1 VRVNVREALG
11 GIELGHPSAHPVILD
26 LAHAA
31 DVVFENFR
39 PAGAPSDSTFFFSFV
54 YDTLGVPLAAG
65 VLYPALG
72 LLLSPIVA
80 SAARAFSSVSAINNA
95 LRLRKLAL

>member
-1 VRVNVREALG
+1 M
-11 GIELGHPSAHPVILD
+11 ILD

-65 VLYPALG
+65 LFAVSQGPAYYSSELKPYAVDVAATIF
-72 LLLSPIVA
+72 LLAAMSGEIICWLFWMA
-80 SAARAFSSVSAINNA
+80 SW
-95 LRLRKLAL
+95 